1 MENRKLT
8 KGEKTIRTTFN
19 PSTEDYVASLKQK
32 SAELYYFL
40 DGSAPNLKWDDE
52 KVNECVRLKT
62 LAITKIEEF
71 SMFAVKSAT
80 V

>member
-32 SAELYYFL
+32 SADLYDFL
-40 DGSAPNLKWDDE
+40 DDSAPDQKWDDE
-52 KVNECVRLKT
+52 KVNEWVRLKT
-62 LAITKIEEF
+62 LALTKIEEF

>member
-1 MENRKLT
+1 MQKQIKMENRKLT

-19 PSTEDYVASLKQK
+19 PSTE
-32 SAELYYFL
+32 
-40 DGSAPNLKWDDE
+40 
-52 KVNECVRLKT
+52 
-62 LAITKIEEF
+62 EF